1 MLTLVMG
8 QTKQNKK
15 LWLKNWR
22 MKLKY
27 VSYENISHILGKYLK
42 KYNKIFVIKKYLKFP
57 PFLKSMKRVVD
68 LDSSVLLL

>member
-1 MLTLVMG
+1 MLTSVKG
-8 QTKQNKK
+8 QTKQNQK

-42 KYNKIFVIKKYLKFP
+42 KYNKIFEIKKYLKFP
-57 PFLKSMKRVVD
+57 PFLKSMKRVDD
-68 LDSSVLLL
+68 LDLSILLL

>member
-1 MLTLVMG
+1 
-8 QTKQNKK
+8 
-15 LWLKNWR
+15 

-42 KYNKIFVIKKYLKFP
+42 KYNKIFEIRKYLKFP
-57 PFLKSMKRVVD
+57 PSLKSIKRVDD